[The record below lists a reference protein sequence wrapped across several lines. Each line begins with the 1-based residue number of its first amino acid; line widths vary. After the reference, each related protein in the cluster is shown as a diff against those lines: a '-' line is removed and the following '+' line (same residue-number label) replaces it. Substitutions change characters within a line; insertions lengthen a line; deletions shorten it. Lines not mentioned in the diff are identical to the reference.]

1 MVVVGFISTLMIPNF
16 HLVSAIS
23 FTLLIL
29 PSWFMVLKNEP
40 FPGYSKAWNIASILF
55 LFITLSLLA
64 LRTRPTQ
71 VIFAYQLAF
80 LQISKAF
87 NPKKARD
94 ILWMWLYAFIM
105 LVIAAIFTRNP
116 LFPLLLFLFLFAS
129 IYTFYWLDNLRE
141 KENIERIG
149 RDSKK
154 RRPSGLFTPSRSG
167 YQETSFADQIELSH
181 ASRRVTLIA
190 SVLSILLTILIFFII
205 PRISPQRYDSFF
217 NEYDTERQTI
227 YTGFSTSINLGS
239 LYNLTLDPTP
249 VMEVKLQG
257 ASFYPG
263 DFYLRGGTFDL
274 FTGTSWGKSRQS
286 QKCKYYPLDPTSRG
300 IELTS
305 NSPTPTSLI
314 RQDVTYLD
322 FPTRYIFG
330 IPDLVT
336 LSASPTDI
344 GEGIYKDASETIF
357 VKSPQTAKR
366 YIAYSLTNNGVNIS
380 ITPNTQKA
388 DKSLLQLPNS
398 LNISRISALASRVA
412 VRASTPYEKA
422 RKIESF
428 LMNEYRYTLRGGA
441 LHSDRPIE
449 DFLFNIKSGHCEL
462 FSTAMILMLRTQG
475 VPCRLAVGFHGGEY
489 RQAENSF
496 TVRQCDAH
504 TWVEVLDESRGW
516 MRFDPTPSAPLTI
529 YAERIYFKKLS
540 DLVSAI
546 SEKWEEFILGYNNR
560 LQASMAGKV
569 YGFFKHEIGG
579 SLSPGIGIIRS
590 SRAYARFTR
599 NLGTPL
605 FLILAIS
612 LFILNLA
619 AGIIYHHWKRKRG
632 RSIVTWGIT
641 PAQRRFTEW
650 YHQIVKAIAGM
661 PLKRP
666 PSQTPREFILAVG
679 TNAGFHQSVLNKGCE
694 TFYALRYGSPE
705 KAAYYQKELQ
715 AIIRELHTIK
725 TGWKKDTITK
735 SP

>member
-1 MVVVGFISTLMIPNF
+1 MVVLGFIGGLMIPNF
-16 HLVSAIS
+16 SLVSAAT

-55 LFITLSLLA
+55 LLITLSLLA

-71 VIFAYQLAF
+71 VIFAYQLGF
-80 LQISKAF
+80 LQIGKAF
-87 NPKKARD
+87 NPKKSRD

-129 IYTFYWLDNLRE
+129 IYTFYWLDNFRE

-149 RDSKK
+149 QESKK
-154 RRPSGLFTPSRSG
+154 RRSSGLLTPSRSG
-167 YQETSFADQIELSH
+167 YQETSFADQMELSR
-181 ASRRVTLIA
+181 ASHRATLIA
-190 SVLSILLTILIFFII
+190 SILSILLTIIIFFII
-205 PRISPQRYDSFF
+205 PRISPQRYNSFL
-217 NEYDTERQTI
+217 NDYETERQTI

-239 LYNLTLDPTP
+239 FYNISFDPTP
-249 VMEVKLQG
+249 VMEVKLRG
-257 ASFYPG
+257 ASFYAG
-263 DFYLRGGTFDL
+263 DFYLRGATFDL
-274 FTGTSWGKSRQS
+274 FTGTSWGKSRHS
-286 QKCKYYPLDPTSRG
+286 QQYKYYPLDPISRG
-300 IELTS
+300 IELIYTAL
-305 NSPTPTSLI
+305 TPTSLI
-314 RQDVTYLD
+314 RQEVTYLD

-357 VKSPQTAKR
+357 VKSPQTAKK
-366 YIAYSLTNNGVNIS
+366 YIAYSLPNHGMNTNVI
-380 ITPNTQKA
+380 PNAQKA

-398 LNISRISALASRVA
+398 VNINRISALASHVA
-412 VRASTPYEKA
+412 VRTSTPYEKA
-422 RKIESF
+422 RRIESF
-428 LMNEYRYTLRGGA
+428 LMNEYRYTLRMGA
-441 LHSDRPIE
+441 LRSDRPIE

-462 FSTAMILMLRTQG
+462 FATAMIIMLRTQG

-496 TVRQCDAH
+496 TVRQRDAH

-516 MRFDPTPSAPLTI
+516 MRFDPTPPAPLTI
-529 YAERIYFKKLS
+529 YTERIYFKKLS

-560 LQASMAGKV
+560 LQAALAGKLL
-569 YGFFKHEIGG
+569 GFLKHEIDG
-579 SLSPGIGIIRS
+579 SLSPGIGAIRS

-605 FLILAIS
+605 FRILAIS

-619 AGIIYHHWKRKRG
+619 AGIVYHHWKRKRG
-632 RSIVTWGIT
+632 HSVVAWGIT
-641 PAQRRFTEW
+641 PAQRRFSEW
-650 YHQIVKAIAGM
+650 YHQIVKAIVGM

-666 PSQTPREFILAVG
+666 PSQTPREFILVVG
-679 TNAGFHQSVLNKGCE
+679 THAGFPHSLLNKGCE
-694 TFYALRYGSPE
+694 IFYALRYGSPE
-705 KAAYYQKELQ
+705 KGAHYQKELQ
-715 AIIRELHTIK
+715 AVIRELRTLK
-725 TGWKKDTITK
+725 AGRKKDIITK
-735 SP
+735 AP